1 MLFGSALNSI
11 TTIAR
16 LVVEEGEKGHGEGAG
31 NVLEHVIDHTVIHL
45 PTVLGVDLS
54 ITYHTI
60 FMWVATA
67 ILLLVLP
74 AVFGKRRMIPSGLGN
89 ALEAIVVFLREDII
103 DNYLG
108 KDGKRYESYIL
119 TVFFF
124 IVTNNLLGLVPGG
137 ASATSDISVT
147 ATLTL
152 ITLGTVTFSGM
163 KKYGIIGFWTG
174 MVPSG
179 IPVVLIPLMFVIEV
193 LGLLAK
199 HFALAMRLF
208 ANMTAGHLTILSLIG
223 LIFIFKSYVVAP
235 FPIIGAAAVGVLEI
249 FVAFLQAYIFTLLSS
264 VYISMALHQD
274 H

>member
-1 MLFGSALNSI
+1 MLFGSVLNSI
-11 TTIAR
+11 MTIANA
-16 LVVEEGEKGHGEGAG
+16 VIEEGEKGHGEAG
-31 NVLEHVIDHTVIHL
+31 NALEHVLDKVVIHL
-45 PTVLGVDLS
+45 PTVMGVDLS
-54 ITYHTI
+54 ITYHTMT
-60 FMWVATA
+60 MWAATA
-67 ILLLVLP
+67 LLLIVLP
-74 AVFGKRRMIPSGLGN
+74 WVFGKRRMIPSGLGN

-103 DNYLG
+103 YNYLG
-108 KDGKRYESYIL
+108 KDGKRYEIYLL

-137 ASATSDISVT
+137 ASATGDISVT
-147 ATLTL
+147 VTLTL
-152 ITLGTVTFSGM
+152 ITFGTVVVSGM
-163 KKYGIIGFWTG
+163 KKYGIVGFWTG

-179 IPVVLIPLMFVIEV
+179 IPVVLVPLMFLIEI

-223 LIFIFKSYVVAP
+223 LVFTFKSYFIAP
-235 FPIIGAAAVGVLEI
+235 FPIIGAVAVSILEI
-249 FVAFLQAYIFTLLSS
+249 LVAFLQAYIFTLLST